1 LENNQKNS
9 SPFLP
14 LFFALVLVIG
24 IFIGIRLNRNSQQ
37 NQLLQM
43 FSKDNLGGNKLDE
56 LLDYVVREYVDTLNK
71 DSLTDQTIETMLSNL
86 DPHSAYIP
94 ASDLQATNEP
104 LNGNFEG
111 IGVEFNLLRD
121 TIYVVTAIP
130 GGPSEK
136 AGIKSGDKIIF
147 VDGKKV
153 AGVGITNEMVF
164 KNLKGKGGTVV
175 NIGVLR
181 FGTSKIEYFKIIRG
195 KIPIY
200 SIDAA
205 YMMDS
210 ITGFIKISRFAST
223 TLKEFNDAM
232 SKLEKLGMK
241 QLVLDLRGNPGGY
254 LDAAIGISDEFLP
267 KGKMIVYT
275 EGKNRPRQN
284 SIASDKGRF
293 EKQKLVV
300 LIDENSASASE
311 IVAGAVQDNDRG
323 IIIGRRSFGKGLV
336 QEQSEFKDGS
346 AIRLTIARYYTPSGR
361 CIQKPYENGQI
372 EDYYHDEMERYNSGE
387 LVNADSVK
395 LNKKLKYTTA
405 AGKVV
410 YGGGGIM
417 PDYFI
422 PIDTTKV
429 SRYVSE
435 LLYKNIINDFAL
447 EYVNKNRSKLKFK
460 SPHEFNKQFILNN
473 NVFNELRTYASEN
486 SVSSKSSD
494 FGKGYDLL
502 SNHLKAYI
510 AKDIFNQEAWFLVK
524 NANDEACKKALAELY
539 KKPKQEI
546 LSNASKK

>member
-1 LENNQKNS
+1 MENNNNNS
-9 SPFLP
+9 HPFLP
-14 LFFALVLVIG
+14 LFFALVLIIG

-37 NQLLQM
+37 NQLLQL
-43 FSKDNLGGNKLDE
+43 FSNEKNNGNKLDE
-56 LLDYVVREYVDTLNK
+56 LLDYVIREYVDTLYR
-71 DSLTDQTIETMLSNL
+71 DSLTDKTIETLLSNL

-94 ASDLQATNEP
+94 AASLQSTNEP

-111 IGVEFNLLRD
+111 IGIEFNLLRD
-121 TIYVVTAIP
+121 TIYVVSAIP

-153 AGVGITNEMVF
+153 AGVKITNELVF

-175 NIGVLR
+175 KIGVLR
-181 FGTSKIEYFKIIRG
+181 FGTSSIEYFKITRG

-200 SIDAA
+200 SVDAS

-210 ITGFIKISRFAST
+210 ITGYIKISRFAST
-223 TLKEFNDAM
+223 TFQEFDNALG
-232 SKLEKLGMK
+232 KLEKMGMQ

-254 LDAAIGISDEFLP
+254 LDAAIDISDEFLP

-275 EGKNRPRQN
+275 QGKNRPRQN

-293 EKQKLVV
+293 EKQKLAV

-311 IVAGAVQDNDRG
+311 IVAGAIQDNDRG

-361 CIQKPYENGQI
+361 SIQKPYENGQL
-372 EDYYHDEMERYNSGE
+372 EDYYHDEMERYDSGE

-395 LNKKLKYTTA
+395 LNKKLKYTTPS
-405 AGKVV
+405 GKVV

-429 SRYVSE
+429 SKYISE
-435 LLYKNIINDFAL
+435 LLYKNVINDFAL
-447 EYVNKNRSKLKFK
+447 EYVNQKRAQLKYANAAT
-460 SPHEFNKQFILNN
+460 FNEQFQVNNALFNDLKTYANKN
-473 NVFNELRTYASEN
+473 NVKTNA
-486 SVSSKSSD
+486 SD
-494 FGKGYDLL
+494 FGKGFELL
-502 SNHLKAYI
+502 STHLKAYI

-524 NANDEACKKALAELY
+524 NSHDEACKKALKELY
-539 KKPKQEI
+539 QK
-546 LSNASKK
+546 N

>member
-1 LENNQKNS
+1 LENNNKNS
-9 SPFLP
+9 NPFLP
-14 LFFALVLVIG
+14 LFFALVLIIG
-24 IFIGIRLNRNSQQ
+24 IFVGIRLNRNSQQ
-37 NQLLQM
+37 NELLQL
-43 FSKDNLGGNKLDE
+43 FSNEKNNGNKLDE
-56 LLDYVVREYVDTLNK
+56 LLDYVLREYVDTLDR
-71 DSLTDQTIETMLSNL
+71 DSLTDVTIETLLGNL

-136 AGIKSGDKIIF
+136 AGLKSGDKIIF

-153 AGVGITNEMVF
+153 AGIKITNEMVF
-164 KNLKGKGGTVV
+164 KNLKGKGGTIVK
-175 NIGVLR
+175 IGVLR
-181 FGTSKIEYFKIIRG
+181 YGTSTIEYFKITRG

-200 SIDAA
+200 SVDAA

-223 TLKEFNDAM
+223 TYQEFDNAL
-232 SKLEKLGMK
+232 SKLEKQGLK
-241 QLVLDLRGNPGGY
+241 QLILDLRGNPGGF
-254 LDAAIGISDEFLP
+254 LDAAIDISDEFLP

-275 EGKNRPRQN
+275 QGKNKPRQN
-284 SIASDKGRF
+284 SISSEKGRF
-293 EKQKLVV
+293 EKQKLAI

-323 IIIGRRSFGKGLV
+323 VIIGRRSFGKGLV
-336 QEQSEFKDGS
+336 QEQTEFKDGS
-346 AIRLTIARYYTPSGR
+346 AIRLTIARYFTPSGR
-361 CIQKPYENGQI
+361 CIQKPYENGRI
-372 EDYYHDEMERYNSGE
+372 EDYYQDEMERYDTGE

-395 LNKKLKYTTA
+395 LNKKLKYTTP

-429 SRYVSE
+429 SRYISE
-435 LLYKNIINDFAL
+435 LLYKNLINDFAL
-447 EYVNKNRSKLKFK
+447 EYVNKNRTQLKYTSAK
-460 SPHEFNKQFILNN
+460 EFNQQFKVNTPLI
-473 NVFNELRTYASEN
+473 NELKSYAN
-486 SVSSKSSD
+486 KNNIKSSASD
-494 FGKGYDLL
+494 LGKGLDLL
-502 SNHLKAYI
+502 STHLKAYI
-510 AKDIFNQEAWFLVK
+510 AKDIFNQEAWFFVK
-524 NANDEACKKALAELY
+524 NANDDACKKALLMLS
-539 KKPKQEI
+539 KQK
-546 LSNASKK
+546 N

>member
-1 LENNQKNS
+1 MENNNKNS
-9 SPFLP
+9 HPFLP
-14 LFFALVLVIG
+14 LFFALVLIIG

-37 NQLLQM
+37 NQLLQL
-43 FSKDNLGGNKLDE
+43 FSNEKNNGNKLDE
-56 LLDYVVREYVDTLNK
+56 LLDYVIREYVDTLYR
-71 DSLTDQTIETMLSNL
+71 DSLTDKTIETLLSNL

-94 ASDLQATNEP
+94 AASLQSTNEP

-111 IGVEFNLLRD
+111 IGIEFNLLRD

-153 AGVGITNEMVF
+153 AGVKITNELVF
-164 KNLKGKGGTVV
+164 KNLKGKGGTIV

-181 FGTSKIEYFKIIRG
+181 FGTSNIEYFKITRG

-200 SIDAA
+200 SVDAS

-210 ITGFIKISRFAST
+210 ITGYIKISRFAST
-223 TLKEFNDAM
+223 TFQEFDHAL
-232 SKLEKLGMK
+232 SKLEKMGMQ
-241 QLVLDLRGNPGGY
+241 QLVLDLRGNPGGF
-254 LDAAIGISDEFLP
+254 LDAAIDISDEFLP
-267 KGKMIVYT
+267 RGKMIVYT
-275 EGKNRPRQN
+275 QGKNRPRQN

-293 EKQKLVV
+293 EKQKLAV

-311 IVAGAVQDNDRG
+311 IVAGAIQDNDRG

-361 CIQKPYENGQI
+361 SIQKPYENGQL
-372 EDYYHDEMERYNSGE
+372 EDYYHDEMERYESGE

-395 LNKKLKYTTA
+395 MNKKLKYTTPS
-405 AGKVV
+405 GKVV

-429 SRYVSE
+429 SKYISE
-435 LLYKNIINDFAL
+435 LLYKNVINDFAL
-447 EYVNKNRSKLKFK
+447 EYVNQKRAQLKYANAAT
-460 SPHEFNKQFILNN
+460 FNEQFQVNNALFNDLKTYANKN
-473 NVFNELRTYASEN
+473 NVKTNAS
-486 SVSSKSSD
+486 D
-494 FGKGYDLL
+494 LGKGFDLL
-502 SNHLKAYI
+502 STHLKAYI

-524 NANDEACKKALAELY
+524 NSHDEACKKALKELY
-539 KKPKQEI
+539 HK
-546 LSNASKK
+546 N

>member
-1 LENNQKNS
+1 MENNHKNS

-14 LFFALVLVIG
+14 LFFALVLVVG

-43 FSKDNLGGNKLDE
+43 FSNEHGNQNKLDE
-56 LLDYVVREYVDTLNK
+56 LLNYVLREYVDTLNR
-71 DSLTDQTIETMLSNL
+71 DSLTDKTIETLLGNL

-94 ASDLQATNEP
+94 AADLQATNEP

-153 AGVGITNEMVF
+153 AGIGITNEMVF
-164 KNLKGKGGTVV
+164 KNLKGKGGTIVK
-175 NIGVLR
+175 IGLLR
-181 FGTSKIEYFKIIRG
+181 FGTSKIEYFKITRG

-200 SIDAA
+200 SIDAS

-210 ITGFIKISRFAST
+210 ITGFVKISRFAST
-223 TLKEFNDAM
+223 TFIEFESALA
-232 SKLEKLGMK
+232 KLDKLGMK
-241 QLVLDLRGNPGGY
+241 QLILDLRGNPGGY
-254 LDAAIGISDEFLP
+254 LDAAIDICDEFLP

-275 EGKNRPRQN
+275 QGKNRPRQN
-284 SIASDKGRF
+284 STATEQGRF
-293 EKQKLVV
+293 EQQKLVI

-311 IVAGAVQDNDRG
+311 IVAGAIQDNDRG
-323 IIIGRRSFGKGLV
+323 TIIGRRSFGKGLV
-336 QEQSEFKDGS
+336 QEQNEFKDGS

-361 CIQKPYENGQI
+361 SIQKPYTNGNI
-372 EDYYHDEMERYNSGE
+372 EDYYNEEMERYDSGE

-395 LNKKLKYTTA
+395 LNKKLKYTTP
-405 AGKVV
+405 AGKIV

-422 PIDTTKV
+422 PIDTTKL
-429 SRYVSE
+429 SRYISE

-447 EYVNKNRSKLKFK
+447 EYVNKNRANLKYASAK
-460 SPHEFNKQFILNN
+460 EFNQKFVVSASL
-473 NVFNELRTYASEN
+473 VNELKAYAN
-486 SVSSKSSD
+486 KNNIKTKAND
-494 FGKGYDLL
+494 FEKGLDVL
-502 SNHLKAYI
+502 SNQLKAYI
-510 AKDIFNQEAWFLVK
+510 AKDIFNQEAWFFVK
-524 NANDEACKKALAELY
+524 NSHDDACKRALLLLY
-539 KKPKQEI
+539 
-546 LSNASKK
+546 SKS

>member
-1 LENNQKNS
+1 MENNNKNS
-9 SPFLP
+9 NPFLP
-14 LFFALVLVIG
+14 LFFALVLITG
-24 IFIGIRLNRNSQQ
+24 IFVGIRLNRNSQQ
-37 NQLLQM
+37 NELLQL
-43 FSKDNLGGNKLDE
+43 FSNEKNNTNKLDE
-56 LLDYVVREYVDTLNK
+56 LLDYVLREYVDTLNR
-71 DSLTDQTIETMLSNL
+71 DSLTDVTIETLLGNL

-136 AGIKSGDKIIF
+136 AGLKSGDKIIF

-153 AGVGITNEMVF
+153 AGIKITNEMVF
-164 KNLKGKGGTVV
+164 KYLKGKGGTIVK
-175 NIGVLR
+175 IGVLR
-181 FGTSKIEYFKIIRG
+181 YGTSNIEYFKITRG

-200 SIDAA
+200 SVDAA

-223 TLKEFNDAM
+223 TYQEFDNAL
-232 SKLEKLGMK
+232 SKLEKQGLK
-241 QLVLDLRGNPGGY
+241 QLILDLRGNPGGF
-254 LDAAIGISDEFLP
+254 LDAAIDISDEFLP

-275 EGKNRPRQN
+275 QGKNKPRQN
-284 SIASDKGRF
+284 SISSEKGRF
-293 EKQKLVV
+293 EKQKLAI

-323 IIIGRRSFGKGLV
+323 VIIGRRSFGKGLV
-336 QEQSEFKDGS
+336 QEQTEFKDGS
-346 AIRLTIARYYTPSGR
+346 AIRLTIARYFTPSGR
-361 CIQKPYENGQI
+361 CIQKPYENGRI
-372 EDYYHDEMERYNSGE
+372 EDYYQDEMERYDTGE

-395 LNKKLKYTTA
+395 LNKKLKYTTP

-429 SRYVSE
+429 SRYISE
-435 LLYKNIINDFAL
+435 LLYKNLINDFAL
-447 EYVNKNRSKLKFK
+447 EYVNKNRTQLKYTSAK
-460 SPHEFNKQFILNN
+460 EFNQQFKVNTPLI
-473 NVFNELRTYASEN
+473 NELKSYAN
-486 SVSSKSSD
+486 KNNIKSSASD
-494 FGKGYDLL
+494 LGKGLDLL
-502 SNHLKAYI
+502 STHLKAYI
-510 AKDIFNQEAWFLVK
+510 AKDIFNQEAWFFVK
-524 NANDEACKKALAELY
+524 NANDDACKKALLMLS
-539 KKPKQEI
+539 KQK
-546 LSNASKK
+546 N

>member
-1 LENNQKNS
+1 MENNNKNS
-9 SPFLP
+9 NPFLP
-14 LFFALVLVIG
+14 LFFALVLIIG
-24 IFIGIRLNRNSQQ
+24 IFVGIRLNRNSQQ
-37 NQLLQM
+37 NQLLQL
-43 FSKDNLGGNKLDE
+43 FSNEKNNTNKLDE
-56 LLDYVVREYVDTLNK
+56 LLDYVLREYVDTLNR
-71 DSLTDQTIETMLSNL
+71 DSLTDVTIETLLGNL

-111 IGVEFNLLRD
+111 IGIEFNLLRD

-147 VDGKKV
+147 VDGKNV
-153 AGVGITNEMVF
+153 AGVKITNEMVF

-175 NIGVLR
+175 KIGVLR
-181 FGTSKIEYFKIIRG
+181 YGTSTIEYFKITRG

-200 SIDAA
+200 SVDAA

-223 TLKEFNDAM
+223 TYQEFDNAL
-232 SKLEKLGMK
+232 SKLEKQGMK
-241 QLVLDLRGNPGGY
+241 QLVLDLRGNPGGF
-254 LDAAIGISDEFLP
+254 LDAAIDISDEFLT

-275 EGKNRPRQN
+275 QGKNKPRQN
-284 SIASDKGRF
+284 SIASEKGRF
-293 EKQKLVV
+293 EKQKLAI

-323 IIIGRRSFGKGLV
+323 VIIGRRSFGKGLV
-336 QEQSEFKDGS
+336 QEQTEFKDGS
-346 AIRLTIARYYTPSGR
+346 AIRLTIARYFTPSGR
-361 CIQKPYENGQI
+361 CIQKPYENGRI
-372 EDYYHDEMERYNSGE
+372 EDYYQDEMERYDNGE

-395 LNKKLKYTTA
+395 LNKKLKYTTP

-429 SRYVSE
+429 SRYISE
-435 LLYKNIINDFAL
+435 LLYKNLINDFAL
-447 EYVNKNRSKLKFK
+447 EYVNKNRAQLKYTSAK
-460 SPHEFNKQFILNN
+460 EFNQQFKINTPLI
-473 NVFNELRTYASEN
+473 NELKSYAN
-486 SVSSKSSD
+486 KNNIKSSASD
-494 FGKGYDLL
+494 LGKGLDLL
-502 SNHLKAYI
+502 STHLKAYI
-510 AKDIFNQEAWFLVK
+510 AKDIFNQEAWFFVK
-524 NANDEACKKALAELY
+524 NANDDACKKALLMLS
-539 KKPKQEI
+539 KQK
-546 LSNASKK
+546 N

>member
-1 LENNQKNS
+1 LENNNKNS

-14 LFFALVLVIG
+14 LFFALILVVG
-24 IFIGIRLNRNSQQ
+24 IFIGIGLNRNSQQ

-43 FSKDNLGGNKLDE
+43 FNSENLKGNKLDE
-56 LLDYVVREYVDTLNK
+56 LLNYVLREYVDTLDK
-71 DSLTDQTIETMLSNL
+71 DSLTDKTIETLLGNL

-94 ASDLQATNEP
+94 ASNLQATNEP

-111 IGVEFNLLRD
+111 IGIEFNLLRD

-153 AGVGITNEMVF
+153 AGIGITNEMVF
-164 KNLKGKGGTVV
+164 KNLKGKGGTIVK
-175 NIGVLR
+175 IGVLR
-181 FGTSKIEYFKIIRG
+181 FGTSNIEYFKISRG

-200 SIDAA
+200 SVDAS

-223 TLKEFNDAM
+223 TYQEFDNALL
-232 SKLEKLGMK
+232 KLEKLGMK

-254 LDAAIGISDEFLP
+254 LDAAIDICDEFLP
-267 KGKMIVYT
+267 KGKLIVYT
-275 EGKNRPRQN
+275 QGKNRPKQK
-284 SIASDKGRF
+284 SIASEKGIF

-311 IVAGAVQDNDRG
+311 IVAGAIQDNDRG

-336 QEQSEFKDGS
+336 QEQTEFKDGS

-361 CIQKPYENGQI
+361 CIQKPYVNGHI
-372 EDYYHDEMERYNSGE
+372 EDYFHEEMERYDSGE
-387 LVNADSVK
+387 LVNVDSVK
-395 LNKKLKYTTA
+395 LNIKLKYTTTG
-405 AGKVV
+405 GKEV

-429 SRYVSE
+429 SRYISE

-447 EYVNKNRSKLKFK
+447 EYVNKNRASLKYN
-460 SPHEFNKQFILNN
+460 SAQDFNKQFKVNATL
-473 NVFNELRTYASEN
+473 FNELKDYASKN
-486 SVSSKSSD
+486 SIKSNTND
-494 FGKGYDLL
+494 FGKGFDLL

-524 NANDEACKKALAELY
+524 NSNDEACKKAIVELY
-539 KKPKQEI
+539 NKP
-546 LSNASKK
+546 

>member
-1 LENNQKNS
+1 MENNNKNS
-9 SPFLP
+9 NPFLP
-14 LFFALVLVIG
+14 LFFALVLIIG
-24 IFIGIRLNRNSQQ
+24 IFVGIRLNRNSQQ
-37 NQLLQM
+37 NQLLQL
-43 FSKDNLGGNKLDE
+43 FSNEKNNTNKLDE
-56 LLDYVVREYVDTLNK
+56 LLDYVLREYVDTLNR
-71 DSLTDQTIETMLSNL
+71 DSLTDVTIETLLGNL

-111 IGVEFNLLRD
+111 IGIEFNLLRD

-147 VDGKKV
+147 VDGKNV
-153 AGVGITNEMVF
+153 AGVKITNEMVF

-175 NIGVLR
+175 KIGVLR
-181 FGTSKIEYFKIIRG
+181 YGTSTIEYFKITRG

-200 SIDAA
+200 SVDAA

-223 TLKEFNDAM
+223 TYQEFDNAL
-232 SKLEKLGMK
+232 SKLEKQGMK
-241 QLVLDLRGNPGGY
+241 QLVLDLRGNPGGF
-254 LDAAIGISDEFLP
+254 LDAAIDISDEFLT

-275 EGKNRPRQN
+275 QGKNKPRQN
-284 SIASDKGRF
+284 SIASEKGRF
-293 EKQKLVV
+293 EKQKLAI

-323 IIIGRRSFGKGLV
+323 VIIGRRSFGKGLV
-336 QEQSEFKDGS
+336 QEQTEFKDGS
-346 AIRLTIARYYTPSGR
+346 AIRLTIARYFTPSGR
-361 CIQKPYENGQI
+361 CIQKPYENGRI
-372 EDYYHDEMERYNSGE
+372 EDYYQDEMERYDNGE

-395 LNKKLKYTTA
+395 LNKKLKYTTP

-429 SRYVSE
+429 SRYISE
-435 LLYKNIINDFAL
+435 LLYKNLINDFAL
-447 EYVNKNRSKLKFK
+447 EYVNQNRAQLKYTSAK
-460 SPHEFNKQFILNN
+460 EFNQQFKVNTPLI
-473 NVFNELRTYASEN
+473 NELKSYAN
-486 SVSSKSSD
+486 KNNIKSSASD
-494 FGKGYDLL
+494 LGKGLDLL
-502 SNHLKAYI
+502 STHLKAYI
-510 AKDIFNQEAWFLVK
+510 AKDIFNQEAWFFVK
-524 NANDEACKKALAELY
+524 NANDDACKKALLMLS
-539 KKPKQEI
+539 KQK
-546 LSNASKK
+546 N

>member
-1 LENNQKNS
+1 MENNHKNS

-14 LFFALVLVIG
+14 LFFALVLVVG

-43 FSKDNLGGNKLDE
+43 FSNEHGNQNKLDE
-56 LLDYVVREYVDTLNK
+56 LLNYVLREYVDTLNR
-71 DSLTDQTIETMLSNL
+71 DSLTDKTIETLLGNL

-94 ASDLQATNEP
+94 AADLQATNEP

-153 AGVGITNEMVF
+153 AGIGITNEMVF
-164 KNLKGKGGTVV
+164 KNLKGKGGTIV
-175 NIGVLR
+175 NIGLLR
-181 FGTSKIEYFKIIRG
+181 FGTSKIEYFKITRG

-200 SIDAA
+200 SIDAS

-210 ITGFIKISRFAST
+210 ITGFVKISRFAST
-223 TLKEFNDAM
+223 TFIEFESALA
-232 SKLEKLGMK
+232 KLDKLGMK
-241 QLVLDLRGNPGGY
+241 QLILDLRGNPGGY
-254 LDAAIGISDEFLP
+254 LDAAIDICDEFLP

-275 EGKNRPRQN
+275 QGKNRPRQN
-284 SIASDKGRF
+284 STATEQGRF
-293 EKQKLVV
+293 EQQKLVI

-311 IVAGAVQDNDRG
+311 IVAGAIQDNDRG
-323 IIIGRRSFGKGLV
+323 TIIGRRSFGKGLV
-336 QEQSEFKDGS
+336 QEQNEFKDGS

-361 CIQKPYENGQI
+361 SIQKPYTNGNI
-372 EDYYHDEMERYNSGE
+372 EDYYNEEMERYDSGE

-395 LNKKLKYTTA
+395 LNKKLKYTTP
-405 AGKVV
+405 AGKIV

-422 PIDTTKV
+422 PIDTTKL
-429 SRYVSE
+429 SRYISE

-447 EYVNKNRSKLKFK
+447 EYVNKNRANLKYASAK
-460 SPHEFNKQFILNN
+460 EFNQKFVVSASL
-473 NVFNELRTYASEN
+473 VNELKAYAN
-486 SVSSKSSD
+486 KNNIKTKAND
-494 FGKGYDLL
+494 FEKGLDVL
-502 SNHLKAYI
+502 SNQLKAYI
-510 AKDIFNQEAWFLVK
+510 AKDIFNQEAWFFVK
-524 NANDEACKKALAELY
+524 NSHDDACKRALLLLY
-539 KKPKQEI
+539 
-546 LSNASKK
+546 SKS

>member
-1 LENNQKNS
+1 MENNNKNS
-9 SPFLP
+9 NPFLP
-14 LFFALVLVIG
+14 LFFALVLIIG
-24 IFIGIRLNRNSQQ
+24 IFVGIRLNRNSQQ
-37 NQLLQM
+37 NQLLQL
-43 FSKDNLGGNKLDE
+43 FGNERNNTNKLDE
-56 LLDYVVREYVDTLNK
+56 LLDYVLREYVDTLNR
-71 DSLTDQTIETMLSNL
+71 DSLTDVTIETLLGNL

-111 IGVEFNLLRD
+111 IGIEFNLLRD

-147 VDGKKV
+147 VDGKNV
-153 AGVGITNEMVF
+153 AGVKITNEMVF

-175 NIGVLR
+175 KIGVLR
-181 FGTSKIEYFKIIRG
+181 YGTSTIEYFKITRG

-200 SIDAA
+200 SVDAA

-223 TLKEFNDAM
+223 TYQEFDNAL
-232 SKLEKLGMK
+232 SKLEKQGMK
-241 QLVLDLRGNPGGY
+241 QLVLDLRGNPGGF
-254 LDAAIGISDEFLP
+254 LDAAIDISDEFLT

-275 EGKNRPRQN
+275 QGKNKPRQN
-284 SIASDKGRF
+284 SIASEKGRF
-293 EKQKLVV
+293 EKQKLAI

-323 IIIGRRSFGKGLV
+323 VIIGRRSFGKGLV
-336 QEQSEFKDGS
+336 QEQTEFKDGS
-346 AIRLTIARYYTPSGR
+346 AIRLTIARYFTPSGR
-361 CIQKPYENGQI
+361 CIQKPYENGRI
-372 EDYYHDEMERYNSGE
+372 EDYYQDEMERYDNGE

-395 LNKKLKYTTA
+395 LNKKLKYTTP

-429 SRYVSE
+429 SRYISE
-435 LLYKNIINDFAL
+435 LLYKNLINDFAL
-447 EYVNKNRSKLKFK
+447 EYVNKNRAQLKYTSAK
-460 SPHEFNKQFILNN
+460 EFNQQFKINTPLI
-473 NVFNELRTYASEN
+473 NELKSYAN
-486 SVSSKSSD
+486 KNNIKSSASD
-494 FGKGYDLL
+494 LGKGLDLL
-502 SNHLKAYI
+502 STHLKAYI
-510 AKDIFNQEAWFLVK
+510 AKDIFNQEAWFFVK
-524 NANDEACKKALAELY
+524 NANDDACKKALLLLS
-539 KKPKQEI
+539 KQK
-546 LSNASKK
+546 N

>member
-1 LENNQKNS
+1 LENNNKNS
-9 SPFLP
+9 HPFLP
-14 LFFALVLVIG
+14 LFFALVLIIG

-37 NQLLQM
+37 NQLLQL
-43 FSKDNLGGNKLDE
+43 FSNEKNNGNKLDE
-56 LLDYVVREYVDTLNK
+56 LLDYVIREYVDTLYR
-71 DSLTDQTIETMLSNL
+71 DSLTDKTIETLLSNL

-94 ASDLQATNEP
+94 AASLQSTNEP

-111 IGVEFNLLRD
+111 IGIEFNLLRD

-153 AGVGITNEMVF
+153 AGVKITNELVF

-181 FGTSKIEYFKIIRG
+181 FGTSNIEYFKITRG

-200 SIDAA
+200 SVDAS

-210 ITGFIKISRFAST
+210 ITGYIKISRFAST
-223 TLKEFNDAM
+223 TFQEFDHAL
-232 SKLEKLGMK
+232 SKLEKMGMQ
-241 QLVLDLRGNPGGY
+241 QLVLDLRGNPGGF
-254 LDAAIGISDEFLP
+254 LDAAIDISDEFLP
-267 KGKMIVYT
+267 RGKMIVYT
-275 EGKNRPRQN
+275 QGKNRPRQN

-293 EKQKLVV
+293 EKQKLAV

-311 IVAGAVQDNDRG
+311 IVAGAIQDNDRG

-361 CIQKPYENGQI
+361 SIQKPYENGQL
-372 EDYYHDEMERYNSGE
+372 EDYYHDEMERYDSGE

-395 LNKKLKYTTA
+395 MNKKLKYTTPS
-405 AGKVV
+405 GKVV

-429 SRYVSE
+429 SKYISE
-435 LLYKNIINDFAL
+435 LLYKNVINDFAL
-447 EYVNKNRSKLKFK
+447 EYVNQKRAQLKYANAAT
-460 SPHEFNKQFILNN
+460 FNEQFQVNNALFNDLKTYANKN
-473 NVFNELRTYASEN
+473 NVKTNAS
-486 SVSSKSSD
+486 D
-494 FGKGYDLL
+494 LGKGFDLL
-502 SNHLKAYI
+502 STHLKAYI

-524 NANDEACKKALAELY
+524 NSHDEACKKALKELY
-539 KKPKQEI
+539 HK
-546 LSNASKK
+546 N

>member
-1 LENNQKNS
+1 MENNNNNS
-9 SPFLP
+9 HPFLP
-14 LFFALVLVIG
+14 LFFALVLIIG

-37 NQLLQM
+37 NQLLQL
-43 FSKDNLGGNKLDE
+43 FSNEKNNGNKLDE
-56 LLDYVVREYVDTLNK
+56 LLDYVIREYVDTLYR
-71 DSLTDQTIETMLSNL
+71 DSLTDKTIETLLSNL

-94 ASDLQATNEP
+94 AASLQSTNEP

-111 IGVEFNLLRD
+111 IGIEFNLLRD
-121 TIYVVTAIP
+121 TIYVVSAIP

-153 AGVGITNEMVF
+153 AGVKITNELVF

-175 NIGVLR
+175 KIGVLR
-181 FGTSKIEYFKIIRG
+181 FGTSSIEYFKITRG

-200 SIDAA
+200 SVDAS

-210 ITGFIKISRFAST
+210 ITGYIKISRFAST
-223 TLKEFNDAM
+223 TFQEFDNALG
-232 SKLEKLGMK
+232 KLEKMGMQ

-254 LDAAIGISDEFLP
+254 LDAAIDISDEFLP

-275 EGKNRPRQN
+275 QGKNRPRQN

-293 EKQKLVV
+293 EKQKLAV

-311 IVAGAVQDNDRG
+311 IVAGAIQDNDRG

-361 CIQKPYENGQI
+361 SIQKPYENGQL
-372 EDYYHDEMERYNSGE
+372 EDYYHDEMERYDSGE
-387 LVNADSVK
+387 LVNADSIK
-395 LNKKLKYTTA
+395 MNKKLKYTTPS
-405 AGKVV
+405 GKVV

-429 SRYVSE
+429 SKYVSE
-435 LLYKNIINDFAL
+435 LLYKNVINDFAL
-447 EYVNKNRSKLKFK
+447 EYVNQKRAQLKYANAAT
-460 SPHEFNKQFILNN
+460 FNEQFQVNSALFNDLKTYANKN
-473 NVFNELRTYASEN
+473 NVKTNAS
-486 SVSSKSSD
+486 D
-494 FGKGYDLL
+494 LGKGFDLL
-502 SNHLKAYI
+502 STHLKAYI

-524 NANDEACKKALAELY
+524 NSHDEACKKALKELY
-539 KKPKQEI
+539 QK
-546 LSNASKK
+546 N

>member
-1 LENNQKNS
+1 MENNHKNS

-14 LFFALVLVIG
+14 LFFALALVVG

-43 FSKDNLGGNKLDE
+43 FSNENTSQNKLDE
-56 LLDYVVREYVDTLNK
+56 LLNYVLREYVDTLNR
-71 DSLTDQTIETMLSNL
+71 DSLTDKTIETLLGNL

-94 ASDLQATNEP
+94 AADLQATNEP

-153 AGVGITNEMVF
+153 AGIGITNEMVF
-164 KNLKGKGGTVV
+164 KNLKGKGGTIVK
-175 NIGVLR
+175 IGVLR
-181 FGTSKIEYFKIIRG
+181 FGTANIEYFKITRG

-200 SIDAA
+200 SIDAS

-210 ITGFIKISRFAST
+210 ITGFVKISRFAST
-223 TLKEFNDAM
+223 TFIEFESALA
-232 SKLEKLGMK
+232 KLDKLGMK
-241 QLVLDLRGNPGGY
+241 QLILDLRGNPGGY
-254 LDAAIGISDEFLP
+254 LDAAIDICDEFLP

-275 EGKNRPRQN
+275 QGKNRPRQN
-284 SIASDKGRF
+284 STATEQGRF
-293 EKQKLVV
+293 EQQKLVI

-311 IVAGAVQDNDRG
+311 IVAGAIQDNDRG
-323 IIIGRRSFGKGLV
+323 AIIGRRSFGKGLV
-336 QEQSEFKDGS
+336 QEQNEFKDGS

-361 CIQKPYENGQI
+361 SIQKPYTNGNI
-372 EDYYHDEMERYNSGE
+372 EDYYNEEMERYDSGE

-395 LNKKLKYTTA
+395 LNKKLKYTTP
-405 AGKVV
+405 AGKIV

-422 PIDTTKV
+422 PIDTTKL
-429 SRYVSE
+429 SRYISE

-447 EYVNKNRSKLKFK
+447 EYVNKNRANLKYASAK
-460 SPHEFNKQFILNN
+460 EFNQKFVVNTPL
-473 NVFNELRTYASEN
+473 VNELKAYAN
-486 SVSSKSSD
+486 KNNIKTKAND
-494 FGKGYDLL
+494 FERGLDVL
-502 SNHLKAYI
+502 SNQLKAYI
-510 AKDIFNQEAWFLVK
+510 AKDIFNQEAWFFVK
-524 NANDEACKKALAELY
+524 NSHDDACKRALLLLY
-539 KKPKQEI
+539 
-546 LSNASKK
+546 SKS

>member
-1 LENNQKNS
+1 MENNNKNS
-9 SPFLP
+9 NPFLP
-14 LFFALVLVIG
+14 LFFALVLIIG
-24 IFIGIRLNRNSQQ
+24 IFVGIRLNRNSQQ
-37 NQLLQM
+37 NELLQL
-43 FSKDNLGGNKLDE
+43 FSNEKNNGNKLDE
-56 LLDYVVREYVDTLNK
+56 LLDYVLREYVDTLNR
-71 DSLTDQTIETMLSNL
+71 DSLTDVTIETLLGNL

-136 AGIKSGDKIIF
+136 AGLKSGDKIIF

-153 AGVGITNEMVF
+153 AGIKITNEMVF
-164 KNLKGKGGTVV
+164 KYLKGKGGTIVK
-175 NIGVLR
+175 IGVLR
-181 FGTSKIEYFKIIRG
+181 YGTSNIEYFKITRG

-200 SIDAA
+200 SVDAA

-223 TLKEFNDAM
+223 TYQEFDNAL
-232 SKLEKLGMK
+232 SKLEKQGLK
-241 QLVLDLRGNPGGY
+241 QLILDLRGNPGGF
-254 LDAAIGISDEFLP
+254 LDAAIDISDEFLP

-275 EGKNRPRQN
+275 QGKNKPRQN
-284 SIASDKGRF
+284 SISSEKGRF
-293 EKQKLVV
+293 EKQKLAI

-323 IIIGRRSFGKGLV
+323 VIIGRRSFGKGLV
-336 QEQSEFKDGS
+336 QEQTEFKDGS
-346 AIRLTIARYYTPSGR
+346 AIRLTIARYFTPSGR
-361 CIQKPYENGQI
+361 CIQKPYENGRI
-372 EDYYHDEMERYNSGE
+372 EDYYQDEMERYDTGE

-395 LNKKLKYTTA
+395 LNKKLKYTTP

-429 SRYVSE
+429 SRYISE
-435 LLYKNIINDFAL
+435 LLYKNLINDFAL
-447 EYVNKNRSKLKFK
+447 EYVNKNRTQLKYSSAK
-460 SPHEFNKQFILNN
+460 EFNQQFKVNTPLI
-473 NVFNELRTYASEN
+473 NELKSYAN
-486 SVSSKSSD
+486 KNNIKSSASD
-494 FGKGYDLL
+494 LGKGLDLL
-502 SNHLKAYI
+502 STHLKAYI
-510 AKDIFNQEAWFLVK
+510 AKDIFNQEAWFFVK
-524 NANDEACKKALAELY
+524 NANDDACKKALLMLS
-539 KKPKQEI
+539 KQK
-546 LSNASKK
+546 N

>member
-1 LENNQKNS
+1 LENNIKNS
-9 SPFLP
+9 NPFLP
-14 LFFALVLVIG
+14 LFFALVLIIG
-24 IFIGIRLNRNSQQ
+24 IFVGIRLNRNSQQ
-37 NQLLQM
+37 NQLLQL
-43 FSKDNLGGNKLDE
+43 FSNEKNNTNKLDE
-56 LLDYVVREYVDTLNK
+56 LLDYVLREYVDTLNR
-71 DSLTDQTIETMLSNL
+71 DSLTDVTIETLLGNL

-111 IGVEFNLLRD
+111 IGIEFNLLRD

-147 VDGKKV
+147 VDGKNV
-153 AGVGITNEMVF
+153 AGVKITNEMVF

-175 NIGVLR
+175 KIGVLR
-181 FGTSKIEYFKIIRG
+181 YGTSTIEYFKITRG

-223 TLKEFNDAM
+223 TYQEFDNAL
-232 SKLEKLGMK
+232 SKLENQGLK
-241 QLVLDLRGNPGGY
+241 QLILDLRGNPGGF
-254 LDAAIGISDEFLP
+254 LDAAIDISDEFLP

-275 EGKNRPRQN
+275 QGKNKPRQN
-284 SIASDKGRF
+284 SISSEKGRF
-293 EKQKLVV
+293 EKQKLAI

-323 IIIGRRSFGKGLV
+323 VIIGRRSFGKGLV
-336 QEQSEFKDGS
+336 QEQTEFKDGS
-346 AIRLTIARYYTPSGR
+346 AIRLTIARYFTPSGR
-361 CIQKPYENGQI
+361 CIQKPYENGRI
-372 EDYYHDEMERYNSGE
+372 EDYYQDEMERYDTGE

-395 LNKKLKYTTA
+395 LNKKLKYTTP

-429 SRYVSE
+429 SRYISE
-435 LLYKNIINDFAL
+435 LLYKNLINDFAL
-447 EYVNKNRSKLKFK
+447 EYVNKNRAQLKYTNAK
-460 SPHEFNKQFILNN
+460 EFNQQFKVNTPLI
-473 NVFNELRTYASEN
+473 NELKSYAN
-486 SVSSKSSD
+486 KNNIKSSASD
-494 FGKGYDLL
+494 LGKGLDLL
-502 SNHLKAYI
+502 STHLKAYI
-510 AKDIFNQEAWFLVK
+510 AKDIFNQEAWFFVK
-524 NANDEACKKALAELY
+524 NANDDACKKALLMLS
-539 KKPKQEI
+539 KQK
-546 LSNASKK
+546 N

>member
-1 LENNQKNS
+1 MENNNKNS
-9 SPFLP
+9 NPFLP
-14 LFFALVLVIG
+14 LFFALVLIIG
-24 IFIGIRLNRNSQQ
+24 IFVGIRLNRNSQQ
-37 NQLLQM
+37 NQLLQL
-43 FSKDNLGGNKLDE
+43 FSNEKNNTNKLDE
-56 LLDYVVREYVDTLNK
+56 LLDYVLREYVDTLNR
-71 DSLTDQTIETMLSNL
+71 DSLTDVTIETLLGNL

-111 IGVEFNLLRD
+111 IGIEFNLLRD

-147 VDGKKV
+147 VDGKNV
-153 AGVGITNEMVF
+153 AGVKITNEMVF

-175 NIGVLR
+175 KIGVLR
-181 FGTSKIEYFKIIRG
+181 YGTSTIEYFKIIRG

-200 SIDAA
+200 SVDAA

-223 TLKEFNDAM
+223 TYQEFDNAL
-232 SKLEKLGMK
+232 SKLEKQGMK
-241 QLVLDLRGNPGGY
+241 QLVLDLRGNPGGF
-254 LDAAIGISDEFLP
+254 LDAAIDISDEFLT

-275 EGKNRPRQN
+275 QGKNKPRQN
-284 SIASDKGRF
+284 SIASEKGRF
-293 EKQKLVV
+293 EKQKLAI

-323 IIIGRRSFGKGLV
+323 VIIGRRSFGKGLV
-336 QEQSEFKDGS
+336 QEQTEFKDGS
-346 AIRLTIARYYTPSGR
+346 AIRLTIARYFTPSGR
-361 CIQKPYENGQI
+361 CIQKPYENGRI
-372 EDYYHDEMERYNSGE
+372 EDYYQDEMERYDNGE

-395 LNKKLKYTTA
+395 LNKKLKYTTP

-429 SRYVSE
+429 SRYISE
-435 LLYKNIINDFAL
+435 LLYKNLINDFAL
-447 EYVNKNRSKLKFK
+447 EYVNQNRAQLKYTSAK
-460 SPHEFNKQFILNN
+460 EFNQQFKVNTPLISELKSYANKNN
-473 NVFNELRTYASEN
+473 I
-486 SVSSKSSD
+486 KSSASD
-494 FGKGYDLL
+494 LGKGLDLL
-502 SNHLKAYI
+502 STHLKAYI
-510 AKDIFNQEAWFLVK
+510 AKDIFNQEAWFFVK
-524 NANDEACKKALAELY
+524 NANDDACKKALLMLS
-539 KKPKQEI
+539 KQK
-546 LSNASKK
+546 N